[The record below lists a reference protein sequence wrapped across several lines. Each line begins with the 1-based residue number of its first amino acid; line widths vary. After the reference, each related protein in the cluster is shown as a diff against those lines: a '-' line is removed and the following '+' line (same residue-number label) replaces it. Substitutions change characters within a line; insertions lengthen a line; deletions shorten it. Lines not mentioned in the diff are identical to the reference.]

1 MNLCCVSGTRYVVI
15 CESGRENVG
24 RQHFV
29 CPRQK
34 GGPWGCLLAPL
45 GWGLH
50 SVGSEEDR
58 QRESMREGS
67 GMSLLQF
74 DEKCACPEMKL

>member
-1 MNLCCVSGTRYVVI
+1 MFQAPGLWSFVRAAVRTGTAALHLPQG
-15 CESGRENVG
+15 EGRALG
-24 RQHFV
+24 L
-29 CPRQK
+29 
-34 GGPWGCLLAPL
+34 LLAPL